1 MSISPG
7 QYRSKRKNPLILIVD
22 DVPRNLQLLAAILKE
37 ENKYEV
43 AAAASGAAALRI
55 VDNVLP
61 DLILL
66 DVMMPEMDGFDV
78 CRQLKASPS
87 ARDIPVIFLTAKAGL
102 KDIVKGFQLG
112 GVDYITKPFNGTE
125 LLARVQTHIELK
137 QSKEKLND
145 SLQKLQLANQHLT
158 DSINYAQLIQQT
170 VMPHRQDLKTVFK
183 ESFVYFKPRDIVS
196 GDFFW
201 ILASPE
207 RIILAAVDCTGHG
220 VPGAFVSMLSY
231 QLMHEIIVMRGF
243 WEPDLIL
250 NELNKRIKSVFN
262 QGRPEICE
270 GMDVAICSLDVP
282 NRVLEFAGAKNPLIY
297 IHNDDLHYINGDR
310 ISIGGFKCSLRQ
322 EIPFT
327 KQVIPIRGPSMFYIF
342 SDGFPDQLGGGQG
355 RRFTRRR
362 FKELL
367 RDISPLP
374 MEAQEKALEEALTD
388 WMGNEYDQIDDILVI
403 GFKPLGEPLS

>member
-1 MSISPG
+1 MNINPE
-7 QYRSKRKNPLILIVD
+7 QDRNRRKNPLILIVD

-43 AAAASGAAALRI
+43 AAATSGDSALKI

-66 DVMMPEMDGFDV
+66 DIMMPGMDGFEV
-78 CRQLKASPS
+78 CRRLKASPS
-87 ARDIPVIFLTAKAGL
+87 TRDIPVVFLTAKAGL

-158 DSINYAQLIQQT
+158 DSINYAQLIQQA
-170 VMPHRQDLKTVFK
+170 VMPQKQNIRTVFK
-183 ESFVYFKPRDIVS
+183 ESFVFLKPRDIVS

-201 ILASPE
+201 ILASPG
-207 RIILAAVDCTGHG
+207 RIIIAAVDCTGHG

-250 NELNKRIKSVFN
+250 NELDKRIKSVFN
-262 QGRPEICE
+262 QGKSEICE

-282 NRVLEFAGAKNPLIY
+282 NRILEFAGAKNSLIY
-297 IHNDDLHYINGDR
+297 IYDHDLHHIKGDR
-310 ISIGGFKCSLRQ
+310 LSIGGFKCSPR
-322 EIPFT
+322 EGSRFT
-327 KQVIPIRGPSMFYIF
+327 KQVIPIRDSTMFYIY
-342 SDGFPDQLGGGQG
+342 SDGFPDQLGGEQG
-355 RRFTRRR
+355 RRFTQRR
-362 FKELL
+362 FRELL
-367 RDISPLP
+367 REISQFPV
-374 MEAQEKALEEALTD
+374 EAQEKALEKALTD

-403 GFKPLGEPLS
+403 GFKTPGPAE

>member
-1 MSISPG
+1 MSINPG
-7 QYRSKRKNPLILIVD
+7 QNRVKRKNPLILIVD

-43 AAAASGAAALRI
+43 AAATSGAGALKI

-66 DVMMPEMDGFDV
+66 DVMMPEMDGFEV
-78 CRQLKASPS
+78 CQRLKASPS
-87 ARDIPVIFLTAKAGL
+87 TRDIPVVFLTAKAGL

-158 DSINYAQLIQQT
+158 DSINYAQLIQQA
-170 VMPHRQDLKTVFK
+170 VMPHKQDLKTVFK
-183 ESFVYFKPRDIVS
+183 DSFVFLKPRDIVS

-250 NELNKRIKSVFN
+250 YELDKRIKSVFN
-262 QGRPEICE
+262 QGRTELCE
-270 GMDVAICSLDVP
+270 GMDVAICSLDLQ

-297 IHNDDLHYINGDR
+297 IYNGDLHFVKGNR
-310 ISIGGFKCSLRQ
+310 VSIGGFKCSPRQ
-322 EIPFT
+322 ENRFT
-327 KQVIPIRGPSMFYIF
+327 KQVIPIRDPTMFYIF
-342 SDGFPDQLGGGQG
+342 SDGFPDQLGGELG
-355 RRFTRRR
+355 RRFTRKR
-362 FKELL
+362 FRELL
-367 RDISPLP
+367 RNISHLP
-374 MEAQEKALEEALTD
+374 IEVQEKALEKALTD

-403 GFKPLGEPLS
+403 GFKPPD

>member
-1 MSISPG
+1 MSINSRKE
-7 QYRSKRKNPLILIVD
+7 RSKKEKPLILMVD
-22 DVPRNLQLLAAILKE
+22 DVPRNLQLLAAILKQ

-43 AAAASGAAALRI
+43 AAATSGSAALKI

-66 DVMMPEMDGFDV
+66 DIMMPEMDGFEV
-78 CRQLKASPS
+78 CQKLKASPS
-87 ARDIPVIFLTAKAGL
+87 TRDIPVVFLTAKAGL
-102 KDIVKGFQLG
+102 KDIVKGFQMG
-112 GVDYITKPFNGTE
+112 GLDYITKPFNGTE

-158 DSINYAQLIQQT
+158 DSINYAQLIQEA
-170 VMPHRQDLKTVFK
+170 VMPQKQDIKAVFK
-183 ESFVYFKPRDIVS
+183 ESFVFLKPRDIVS

-201 ILASPE
+201 ILDSPE

-262 QGRPEICE
+262 QGSTEVCE
-270 GMDVAICSLDVP
+270 GMDVAICSLDMQ
-282 NRVLEFAGAKNPLIY
+282 NRVLEFAGAKNPLVYIY
-297 IHNDDLHYINGDR
+297 NNDLHHIKGDR
-310 ISIGGFKCSLRQ
+310 VSIGGFRCSPQKENR
-322 EIPFT
+322 FT
-327 KQVIPIRGPSMFYIF
+327 KQVIPIRDSTMYYIY
-342 SDGFPDQLGGGQG
+342 SDGFPDQLGGDQG
-355 RRFTRRR
+355 HRFTQRRFR
-362 FKELL
+362 ELL
-367 RDISPLP
+367 RDIYQLPLQT
-374 MEAQEKALEEALTD
+374 QEKALARALED
-388 WMGNEYDQIDDILVI
+388 WMGDEYDQIDDILVI
-403 GFKPLGEPLS
+403 GFKPPG

>member
-1 MSISPG
+1 MSINPG
-7 QYRSKRKNPLILIVD
+7 QERSKQKNPLILIVD

-43 AAAASGAAALRI
+43 AAVTSGAAALKI

-66 DVMMPEMDGFDV
+66 DVMMPEMDGFEV
-78 CRQLKASPS
+78 CQRLKASPS
-87 ARDIPVIFLTAKAGL
+87 TRDIPVVFLTAKAGL

-170 VMPHRQDLKTVFK
+170 VMPQKQNISTVFK
-183 ESFVYFKPRDIVS
+183 ESFVFLKPRDIVS

-207 RIILAAVDCTGHG
+207 RIIIAAVDCTGHG

-250 NELNKRIKSVFN
+250 YELDKRIKSVFN
-262 QGRPEICE
+262 QGKSEICE

-282 NRVLEFAGAKNPLIY
+282 NRILEFAGAKNPLIY
-297 IHNDDLHYINGDR
+297 VYNHDLHHIKGDR
-310 ISIGGFKCSLRQ
+310 LSIGGFKCSPR
-322 EIPFT
+322 EESRFT
-327 KQVIPIRGPSMFYIF
+327 KQVIPIKDSTTFYMY
-342 SDGFPDQLGGGQG
+342 SDGFPDQLGGDQG
-355 RRFTRRR
+355 RRFTQRR
-362 FKELL
+362 FRELL
-367 RDISPLP
+367 RDISQFPI
-374 MEAQEKALEEALTD
+374 EAQEKALEQALTD

-403 GFKPLGEPLS
+403 GFKPLGERDA